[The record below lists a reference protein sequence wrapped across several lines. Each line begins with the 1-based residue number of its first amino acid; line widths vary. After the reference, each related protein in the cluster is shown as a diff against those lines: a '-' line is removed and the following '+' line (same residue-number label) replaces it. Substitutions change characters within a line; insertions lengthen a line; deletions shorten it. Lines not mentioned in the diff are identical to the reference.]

1 MPAKDPRV
9 DAYIKK
15 AAPFAQPIL
24 RHIRTVV
31 HEACPDVEET
41 IKWSVPAFDYKG
53 PYCGMAAFRAHV
65 RFIFW
70 KVPSPAKGHIT
81 SIDDLPPVTT
91 LVRVLKAA
99 AVLNDKGVK
108 KARTPKAAKAPL
120 ATPADLKAALAK
132 NKKALATFN
141 GFPPGQRRE
150 YVEWVTEAKQ
160 AATRARRVATAV
172 EWMAEGKRRNW
183 KYER

>member
-1 MPAKDPRV
+1 MPANDPRV

-24 RHIRTVV
+24 KHIRTVV
-31 HEACPDVEET
+31 HVACPGVQET
-41 IKWSVPAFDYKG
+41 IKWSMPAFDYKG

-65 RFIFW
+65 RWILW

-81 SIDDLPPVTT
+81 SLHDLPPDST

-99 AVLNDKGVK
+99 ARLNDKGVK
-108 KARTPKAAKAPL
+108 MVRTPKAVKAPL

-132 NKKALATFN
+132 NKKALKTF
-141 GFPPGQRRE
+141 GAFTPSQKRE
-150 YVEWVTEAKQ
+150 YVEWVVEAKQ
-160 AATRARRVATAV
+160 AATRARRIATAV
-172 EWMAEGKRRNW
+172 EWMAEGKQRNW
-183 KYER
+183 KYQK

>member
-1 MPAKDPRV
+1 VAQRDGGADELPVRVLQRGMPAKDPRV

-24 RHIRTVV
+24 RHIRAVV

-91 LVRVLKAA
+91 LVKVLKAA
-99 AVLNDKGVK
+99 ARLNDKGVK
-108 KARTPKAAKAPL
+108 MVRTPKASKAPL
-120 ATPADLKAALAK
+120 AKK
-132 NKKALATFN
+132 KKKKA
-141 GFPPGQRRE
+141 
-150 YVEWVTEAKQ
+150 
-160 AATRARRVATAV
+160 
-172 EWMAEGKRRNW
+172 
-183 KYER
+183 